1 MRHAVARSFR
11 VAPAAI
17 AGLLAA
23 VLAVSAGQNAPS
35 GSQPP
40 AQQTVAAAAPQ
51 ANGENAKDAAIYTRV
66 CSTCHEPE
74 RILSN
79 RRTRDQW
86 GEVIDKMVERGA
98 QGSDEDFD
106 AVLEYL
112 MSHYGRVN
120 VNRAA
125 PEDLAEVLKL
135 SEKDG
140 QAIATYRTEH
150 GPFADFDGLTRV
162 PGVDVEVL
170 KKNRDAISF

>member
-1 MRHAVARSFR
+1 MTNALARAFVAASG
-11 VAPAAI
+11 AAAGVLLTVI
-17 AGLLAA
+17 AS
-23 VLAVSAGQNAPS
+23 SAGQSTTPA
-35 GSQPP
+35 PP
-40 AQQTVAAAAPQ
+40 ATQQTVPAASAQ
-51 ANGENAKDAAIYTRV
+51 ADDKNAAIYTRV

-125 PEDLAEVLKL
+125 PEDLGAVLKL
-135 SEKDG
+135 SEKDA
-140 QAIATYRTEH
+140 QAIVAYRSEN
-150 GPFADFDGLTRV
+150 GPFADFEALTKV
-162 PGVDVEVL
+162 PGIDVEVL
-170 KKNRDAISF
+170 AKNRDAVSF

>member
-17 AGLLAA
+17 ACLLAA
-23 VLAVSAGQNAPS
+23 VLAVSAGQSAPS

-40 AQQTVAAAAPQ
+40 AQQTAAAVAPQ
-51 ANGENAKDAAIYTRV
+51 ADDKNAAIYTRV

-125 PEDLAEVLKL
+125 PEDLAAVLKL
-135 SEKDG
+135 SEKDA

-150 GPFADFDGLTRV
+150 GPFADFDALTKV
-162 PGVDVEVL
+162 PGIDVEVL
-170 KKNRDAISF
+170 TKNRDAISF

>member
-1 MRHAVARSFR
+1 MRHAVARSF
-11 VAPAAI
+11 
-17 AGLLAA
+17 LAA
-23 VLAVSAGQNAPS
+23 SGATACVLAAGIAVSAGQSAAPI
-35 GSQPP
+35 SQAAP
-40 AQQTVAAAAPQ
+40 QQTVPAASAQADDKNAAV
-51 ANGENAKDAAIYTRV
+51 YTRV

-125 PEDLAEVLKL
+125 PEDLAAVLKL
-135 SEKDG
+135 SEKDA
-140 QAIATYRTEH
+140 QAIVVYRNEN
-150 GPFADFDGLTRV
+150 GPFADFDALAKV
-162 PGVDVEVL
+162 PGIDLEAL
-170 KKNRDAISF
+170 TKSREAASF